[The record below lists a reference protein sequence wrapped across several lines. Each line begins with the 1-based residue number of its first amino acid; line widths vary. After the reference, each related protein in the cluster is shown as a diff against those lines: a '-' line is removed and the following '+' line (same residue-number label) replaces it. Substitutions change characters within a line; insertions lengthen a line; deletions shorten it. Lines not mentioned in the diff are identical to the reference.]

1 MEVIDT
7 FDSLVWI
14 SRKYLQISPLKM
26 SLQILEAKNVYKF
39 SKFFWHVL
47 NETDVFTFEMH

>member
-26 SLQILEAKNVYKF
+26 SLQILEAKDVYKF